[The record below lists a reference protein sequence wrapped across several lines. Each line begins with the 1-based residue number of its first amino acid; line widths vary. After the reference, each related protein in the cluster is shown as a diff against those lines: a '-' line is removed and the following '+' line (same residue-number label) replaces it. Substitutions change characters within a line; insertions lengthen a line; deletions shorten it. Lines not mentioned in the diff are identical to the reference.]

1 MRIAVFLDVDNTLT
15 TDFIQKQYAKAL
27 GCEAEYEVLEGKF
40 QKEANS
46 KAFGDELVKLF
57 AAKGFTEKKA
67 REVFD
72 QVSLQKW
79 TDGLLRLA
87 DIDKYL
93 VSSGPNY
100 YIDVLAERYKI
111 PDENIFRSVYKFS
124 QNPPFTIESCEAVS
138 DQNKAKFVNERKGKY
153 DITIGVGDSE
163 KHDGPFLSQVT
174 IPLLRGHTDE
184 YISVTDFQSVILL
197 INSLS
202 QIAETAQVFDPGS
215 QTIVQMVKSITI
227 NNWVWIV
234 TALCAV
240 FGAGTAVGHLW
251 K

>member
-1 MRIAVFLDVDNTLT
+1 MHIAVFLDVDNTLT

-27 GCEAEYEVLEGKF
+27 ECEAEYEVLEDKF

-46 KAFGDELVKLF
+46 KAFGEELVKLF
-57 AAKGFTEKKA
+57 ASKGFTQEKA
-67 REVFD
+67 REFFD
-72 QVSLQKW
+72 KVPLQKW
-79 TDGLLRLA
+79 TDGLLKLGG
-87 DIDKYL
+87 IDKYL

-124 QNPPFTIESCEAVS
+124 RNSPFTIESCEAVS
-138 DQNKAKFVNERKGKY
+138 DQNKAKFVSERKGKY

-174 IPLLRGHTDE
+174 IPLLRGRTDE
-184 YISVTDFQSVILL
+184 YISVSDFQSVILL
-197 INSLS
+197 IKGLL
-202 QIAETAQVFDPGS
+202 QIAETAEVFDPGS
-215 QTIVQMVKSITI
+215 KTILQVMKSITV
-227 NNWVWIV
+227 NNWVWII
-234 TALCAV
+234 TAFAAV
-240 FGAGTAVGHLW
+240 FGAGTAIGHLW